1 EFIPLAEKNGLM
13 DDITWIVLEKVCRF
27 FAENRELP
35 IGQISVNMACQQLLD
50 LRFEERLRK
59 LCSKYKVG
67 PEKLRIEITE
77 RTMVEDPQ
85 RVREIMMNL
94 GEMGI
99 RFYLDDFGIGYSNL
113 AMMLEMPFETV
124 KLDSS
129 LIANITKGE
138 RKCHT
143 VKLLVE
149 LLHNSGL
156 IVVAEGI
163 EEEKENQTAK
173 ELTID
178 MIQGFY
184 HARPMPGDAYVAFLK
199 ERNPGL

>member
-1 EFIPLAEKNGLM
+1 
-13 DDITWIVLEKVCRF
+13 
-27 FAENRELP
+27 
-35 IGQISVNMACQQLLD
+35 
-50 LRFEERLRK
+50 
-59 LCSKYKVG
+59 
-67 PEKLRIEITE
+67 
-77 RTMVEDPQ
+77 
-85 RVREIMMNL
+85 
-94 GEMGI
+94 
-99 RFYLDDFGIGYSNL
+99 
-113 AMMLEMPFETV
+113 MMLDMPFETV

-129 LIANITKGE
+129 LISNITRGE

-163 EEEKENQTAK
+163 EAEKENQTAK

-184 HARPMPGDAYVAFLK
+184 HARPMPGDAYVEFLK
-199 ERNPGL
+199 ERKTTRSPMKKNKRSFGRRREKKLYRSLKNMRRKWVWRTPELRLQARKSDLEAAAIKTVCVFHGGSCCIPRRR